1 MVCKIAHGTPNI
13 PSTVTSE
20 ITEEDFVS
28 MLPERAKDV
37 STPSL
42 DEIQDPSSHSRPNHR
57 NTREVNYKS

>member
-1 MVCKIAHGTPNI
+1 MGNKKSPLR
-13 PSTVTSE
+13 VTSE

-42 DEIQDPSSHSRPNHR
+42 DQIQDPSSHSRPNLR
-57 NTREVNYKS
+57 NTRKVNYKS